1 MGVSQCVCINTV
13 FPSSVCVVLDVKLC
27 VCVCVCVCVCGAAAS
42 RSRTT
47 GLGLCCYSGNELP
60 GASAFLMKSSL

>member
-13 FPSSVCVVLDVKLC
+13 FPSSVCVVLDVKL
-27 VCVCVCVCVCGAAAS
+27 CVCVCGAAAS